1 MEAHMETVPIG
12 DALFTKTRQRVLG
25 LLYSNPNKSFYT
37 NEILRWA
44 DMGRGT
50 VRRELRRLANAG
62 LLRVR
67 REGNQLHYQADPSS
81 PVFHELRNLVLKT
94 FGLTDVLRL
103 ALSPLSDTIHTAFVY
118 GSAAAGSH
126 FADSDIDLMLVG
138 RDLSYAAVMDR
149 LGEIGTNHGREV
161 NVSIYSPEELAKR
174 VRSDNAFLKRVM
186 EQPKTFVIGSA
197 DQVAEFNQEKRNL
210 PADS

>member
-1 MEAHMETVPIG
+1 MDSGTIG

-25 LLYSNPNKSFYT
+25 LLYSNPDKSFYT

-62 LLRVR
+62 LLRVS

-81 PVFHELRNLVLKT
+81 PVFPELRNLVLKT
-94 FGLTDVLRL
+94 FGLADVLRL
-103 ALSPLSDTIHTAFVY
+103 SLAPLLEDIHSAFIY
-118 GSAAAGSH
+118 GSAAAGH
-126 FADSDIDLMLVG
+126 LTQGDIDLMVIG
-138 RDLSYAAVMDR
+138 EDLSYAAVMDH
-149 LGEIGTNHGREV
+149 LGEIGKNHGREV

-174 VRSDNAFLKRVM
+174 VRSDNTFLKRVM
-186 EQPKTFVIGSA
+186 EQPKTFVVGSA
-197 DQVAEFNQEKRNL
+197 DQIAEC
-210 PADS
+210 S

>member
-1 MEAHMETVPIG
+1 MESVTIG

-25 LLYSNPNKSFYT
+25 LLYSNPDKSFYT

-50 VRRELRRLANAG
+50 VRRELRRFANAG

-94 FGLTDVLRL
+94 FGLADVLRL
-103 ALSPLSDTIHTAFVY
+103 ALSPFSDTIHTAFVY
-118 GSAAAGSH
+118 GPASTGH
-126 FADSDIDLMLVG
+126 PADSDIDLMLIG
-138 RDLSYAAVMDR
+138 KDLSYAAVMDR
-149 LGEIGTNHGREV
+149 LGDIGKNHGREV
-161 NVSIYSPEELAKR
+161 NLSIYSPEELTKR

-197 DQVAEFNQEKRNL
+197 EQMTG
-210 PADS
+210 PY